1 MKRVGLIGLVIAALL
16 VISASPVMASDVQM
30 KNSTTNVEVWFKNV
44 DEKDKT
50 TEPGTLL
57 AKYYMTSTI
66 KIEIYNLDPDDSYTW
81 YIVERYSGD
90 VEKIGS
96 FTDAAAK
103 FIEFPASDL
112 YPGKFYFKLVNRTG
126 EVFNSSDPNVSSYP
140 NGTYIWVYK
149 TGIPSIEVHVKT
161 PTVAEGDKAKV
172 KIVAED
178 LRSGDKVLWWVE
190 GPFDAQGCY
199 ADPNCKVPTGVAINQ
214 TARDM
219 KLLGQGPGKVDKSVY
234 INTSELI
241 VYADGTYGVY
251 RVKAIVYNS
260 AQGGVVTSAGGN
272 FELVELTLNVVYP
285 DTIYKGTEFFIYGS
299 TNMAEQGSEYDYGT
313 LNVVNMTIYYPNGS
327 VFRTSYGNTTVMFV
341 RSDSSFRMPGT
352 AVIPLSAP
360 TGSYKFYFDAV
371 SDKSANY
378 TIDEDKT
385 VYINVAEPKIEF
397 AMDKL
402 TFSRGEKL
410 YIKGTATVKQ
420 GTEVVISASGEDL
433 GSFLEYSDGTPIGS
447 TLTVSV
453 GADQKWSTD
462 ELRIKST
469 AERKTYTIKAEI
481 DLGSNNKITAT
492 TTIRV
497 AKAVL
502 NATIDK
508 NKVTRG
514 GSFTLSGTTGLDYV
528 LVYTD
533 RDGILKDVT
542 KIPEDNEPF
551 DKQPND
557 RVVTVSNDRF
567 SVKLEVEDDA
577 KVGTYTL
584 YVIAPAN
591 VSHPDPTEDEMA
603 QLAFEVVEFGLAQY
617 PSSIKIAKG
626 DSYDLYIKVAGDPDD
641 LCVRAEIKGSGVRVY
656 EENFRLS
663 KFNESEET
671 ETGWVFNTIYPYYND
686 SDNSLDSSFKYDENV
701 LLPAGLYTVTVHLY
715 KDKNCY
721 SEVESV
727 NIPMEVIIPDMNVA
741 VSDVVKKGDDLKVRI
756 ETNRGGS
763 YDYLYVVLDLGA
775 KQKVYSRI
783 PIDENGVAEVSI
795 PTGDIEP
802 GEYTLYVRDAMG
814 TLEGYGGDFD
824 IKNMYD
830 MEPTDSVA
838 KAYGADDDLLF
849 KKVIKVVEEL
859 PTTTTTVATTTT
871 TAITT
876 TTAVTTTTVEE
887 TTTTAAVTTTTEKPS
902 GGIPGFEAV
911 FAIAGLLAVA
921 YLLRRR

>member
-1 MKRVGLIGLVIAALL
+1 MKRVGLIGVIMAALL
-16 VISASPVMASDVQM
+16 VISMTPAMAAEEVQM
-30 KNSTTNVEVWFKNV
+30 RNSTTGVEVWFKNV
-44 DEKDKT
+44 DEKT
-50 TEPGTLL
+50 TISDEPGVLY

-66 KIEIYNLDPDDSYTW
+66 KIEIYNLDPEQSYTW

-90 VEKIGS
+90 VEKLDS
-96 FTDAAAK
+96 FKDAASK

-112 YPGKFYFKLVNRTG
+112 YPGKFYFKLVNRTC
-126 EVFNSSDPNVSSYP
+126 EVFNSTVDSASGYD

-149 TGIPSIEVHVKT
+149 TGIPSIEVNVKT
-161 PTVAEGDKAKV
+161 AKVAEGDRAKV
-172 KIVAED
+172 NIVAED
-178 LRSGDKVLWWVE
+178 LRSGDAVYWWVE
-190 GPFDAQGCY
+190 GPFDASKCNSS
-199 ADPNCKVPTGVAINQ
+199 DPNADCKVPTS
-214 TARDM
+214 DHPE
-219 KLLGQGPGKVDKSVY
+219 LLGSGPGKVDEDVY
-234 INTSELI
+234 VNTSELI
-241 VYADGTYGVY
+241 LYADGTYGVY
-251 RVKAIVYNS
+251 KVRAAVMNGN
-260 AQGGVVTSAGGN
+260 QLVTSNEDN
-272 FELVELTLNVVYP
+272 FEVVELTLSVVYP
-285 DTIYKGTEFFIYGS
+285 DTIYKGTEFFIHGS
-299 TNMAEQGSEYDYGT
+299 TNMAEYGSEYDYGT

-327 VFRTSYGNTTVMFV
+327 EFTPPGYSTPIRMFV
-341 RSDSSFRMPGT
+341 ESDGTFKMPGV
-352 AVIPLSAP
+352 AEIPLSAP
-360 TGSYKFYFDAV
+360 TGSYKFVFEAISYRSGSTAI
-371 SDKSANY
+371 NE
-378 TIDEDKT
+378 TET

-420 GTEVVISASGEDL
+420 GTEVVISASGDNL
-433 GSFLEYSDGTPIGS
+433 GDFLEYSDGTQISGN
-447 TLTVSV
+447 TLTVAV

-469 AERKTYTIKAEI
+469 AERRTYTIKAEI
-481 DLGSNNKITAT
+481 TLDNNNKISAT

-508 NKVTRG
+508 TKVTRG

-533 RDGILKDVT
+533 RAGILKDVT
-542 KIPEDNEPF
+542 QIPKDNEPF
-551 DKQPND
+551 DKGDND
-557 RVVTVSNDRF
+557 RVLKVSDGKF

-584 YVIAPAN
+584 YVIAPAD
-591 VSHPDPTEDEMA
+591 VDHPDPTEDEMA

-617 PSSIKIAKG
+617 PSFIKIARG
-626 DSYDLYIKVAGDPDD
+626 DSYDLYVKVAGDPDK
-641 LCVRAEIKGSGVRVY
+641 LCVRAEIRGSGVRVY

-686 SDNSLDSSFKYDENV
+686 SGNSLDSSFDYDNNT
-701 LLPAGLYTVTVHLY
+701 LLPAGLYTVTLHLY
-715 KDKNCY
+715 KDKDCY

-727 NIPMEVIIPDMNVA
+727 DIPMEVVIPEMNVVVPDM
-741 VSDVVKKGDDLKVRI
+741 VKKGDDLNVKI

-814 TLEGYGGDFD
+814 TLEGYGGSFD
-824 IKNMYD
+824 IKTMYD
-830 MEPTDSVA
+830 IEPTDSFA
-838 KAYGADDDLLF
+838 KAYGAHDDLLF
-849 KKVIKVVEEL
+849 KKVIEVVEEL
-859 PTTTTTVATTTT
+859 PTTTTTTTTVTVTETTTT
-871 TAITT
+871 T
-876 TTAVTTTTVEE
+876 TTTTVT
-887 TTTTAAVTTTTEKPS
+887 TTTTAAVTTTTPEQ
-902 GGIPGFEAV
+902 GGGVPGFEAV

-921 YLLRRR
+921 YLLRRK